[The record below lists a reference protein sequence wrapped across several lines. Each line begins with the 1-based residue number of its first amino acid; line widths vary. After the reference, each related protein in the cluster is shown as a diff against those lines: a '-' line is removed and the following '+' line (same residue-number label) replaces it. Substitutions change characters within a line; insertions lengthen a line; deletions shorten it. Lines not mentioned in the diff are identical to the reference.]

1 MHLGGRISAK
11 NGEGGGRLRLKI
23 VLGGGRQGKTG
34 KWEAGGRVKLV
45 VGGGRQVIIE
55 LEGGTLH
62 PCVPPCFVEAIW
74 QRAWWVR
81 ISGTKRKNG
90 SQPPIVSNPEQ

>member
-1 MHLGGRISAK
+1 MSAK
-11 NGEGGGRLRLKI
+11 NGEEGGMLRLKI

-55 LEGGTLH
+55 LGGGMLY
-62 PCVPPCFVEAIW
+62 PCVPPLHLPQC
-74 QRAWWVR
+74 
-81 ISGTKRKNG
+81 S
-90 SQPPIVSNPEQ
+90 